1 MVNNNSLFIGLYE
14 KALPND
20 FKWGKKLN
28 LANEAGYNF
37 MEVSIDESDERIE
50 RLKWDRTKKERL
62 RKLATDAGVHLLT
75 ICLSANRR
83 FPIASSYKDI
93 QKKGMEIMQDTIWF
107 AFSMGIRIVQVAGY
121 DVLMGEEKSSDES
134 KEKFKLN
141 LMSNVNLASKLGV
154 TLAIENVDS
163 EFGISIKNLIYFINA
178 IQSPWL
184 QLYPDFGNLAAMNQN
199 VPEQLKIGKS
209 HIVAVHVKDTKEGIV
224 RRVPYGDGIVD
235 FISSFKV
242 LKEIG
247 FNGPF
252 LLEIWADD
260 RKDNYKIIKKSR
272 EWVCNKLKKVW
283 N

>member
-107 AFSMGIRIVQVAGY
+107 AFSMGVRIVQVAGY